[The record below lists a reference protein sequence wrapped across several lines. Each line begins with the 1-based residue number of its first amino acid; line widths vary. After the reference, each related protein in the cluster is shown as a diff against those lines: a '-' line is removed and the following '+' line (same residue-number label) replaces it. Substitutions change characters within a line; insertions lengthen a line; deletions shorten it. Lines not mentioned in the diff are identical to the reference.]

1 MIIANIAKKMEK
13 TKNTAIF
20 VYLFFLKLLLIPSF
34 VGCQSK
40 RAEKEKNEE
49 YDTSDHQPDVEP
61 VTIFVLG
68 QRAQE
73 EILHSRGEPKVTI
86 RATCSLERAA

>member
-40 RAEKEKNEE
+40 GAEKEKNEK
-49 YDTSDHQPDVEP
+49 YDASDHQTDVEP
-61 VTIFVLG
+61 VAIFVLG
-68 QRAQE
+68 
-73 EILHSRGEPKVTI
+73 
-86 RATCSLERAA
+86 

>member
-40 RAEKEKNEE
+40 GAEKETNEE

-61 VTIFVLG
+61 VAIFVLG
-68 QRAQE
+68 
-73 EILHSRGEPKVTI
+73 
-86 RATCSLERAA
+86 

>member
-1 MIIANIAKKMEK
+1 MDLMIIANIAKKMEK

-40 RAEKEKNEE
+40 GAEKEKNEE

-61 VTIFVLG
+61 VAIFVLG
-68 QRAQE
+68 
-73 EILHSRGEPKVTI
+73 
-86 RATCSLERAA
+86 

>member
-20 VYLFFLKLLLIPSF
+20 VYLFFPKLLLIPSF

-40 RAEKEKNEE
+40 GAE
-49 YDTSDHQPDVEP
+49 YDTSAHQPDVEP
-61 VTIFVLG
+61 VAIFVLG
-68 QRAQE
+68 
-73 EILHSRGEPKVTI
+73 
-86 RATCSLERAA
+86 

>member
-40 RAEKEKNEE
+40 GAEKEKNEE

-61 VTIFVLG
+61 VAIFVLG
-68 QRAQE
+68 
-73 EILHSRGEPKVTI
+73 
-86 RATCSLERAA
+86 

>member
-40 RAEKEKNEE
+40 GAEKEKNEK
-49 YDTSDHQPDVEP
+49 YDASDHQPDVGP
-61 VTIFVLG
+61 VAIFVLG
-68 QRAQE
+68 
-73 EILHSRGEPKVTI
+73 
-86 RATCSLERAA
+86 

>member
-1 MIIANIAKKMEK
+1 MDLMIIANIAKKMAK

-40 RAEKEKNEE
+40 KAEKEKNEE

-61 VTIFVLG
+61 VAIFVLG
-68 QRAQE
+68 
-73 EILHSRGEPKVTI
+73 
-86 RATCSLERAA
+86 